1 MVWDNTACRGF
12 SYHGYSILG
21 LVAYPFGVVVL
32 ALVVPRAVKYE
43 TKVRSL
49 DQGVTDFI

>member
-1 MVWDNTACRGF
+1 MVWDSTACRGL
-12 SYHGYSILG
+12 SYHGYSVLG
-21 LVAYPFGVVVL
+21 LVVYPFGVVVM

-49 DQGVTDFI
+49 GQCVTDFV

>member
-1 MVWDNTACRGF
+1 MVWDSTACRGF

-21 LVAYPFGVVVL
+21 LVVYLFGVVVL

-49 DQGVTDFI
+49 VQGVTDFI